1 MALFGSL
8 ATLRAQLTQP
18 DRFRAAFAYLDECF
32 RPGSVSF
39 RRLSDIPVGQTERIE
54 LEGGMFSM
62 EQVYLGKPRSEG
74 FFESHRA
81 FIDVQVI
88 FSGEE
93 YIEVTDIAHLKVK
106 EDRTPE
112 KDVII
117 YEMNDAATVLR
128 MRGGEAAIFFPVD
141 GHMPSLAIKEPTI
154 VRKMVV
160 KVPVW

>member
-8 ATLRAQLTQP
+8 ATIRAQLTRP
-18 DRFRAAFAYLDECF
+18 DHFRAAFAYLDECF
-32 RPGSVSF
+32 RPDSVAY
-39 RRLSDIPVGQTERIE
+39 RRINDAPVGKTERVE

-93 YIEVTDIAHLKVK
+93 FIEVTDIAHLKLK

-117 YEMNDAATVLR
+117 YEMTDAASVLR
-128 MRGGEAAIFFPVD
+128 MRGGEAAVFFPVD
-141 GHMPSLAIKEPTI
+141 GHMPSLAIKEPSI

-160 KVPVW
+160 KVPIW